1 MIFSRSLSISCQNRG
16 TKVLSEKENTSN
28 NGNRRATWLELF
40 YDLVFV
46 VVIFQLAH
54 NLEKDFS
61 LNGFLGFLALFVP
74 VWWSWTGAV
83 FYATRFDTDDLGHRI
98 LILLQM
104 VGAAFLAVYVS
115 DALGN
120 GYVGFALSYA
130 AIRIILVLEYVRTDI
145 SKSFSSA
152 TPLIRRYT
160 RGFLCA
166 AIVWIISA
174 FIPPPFRFVLW
185 GIGLVIDFAT
195 PITAGRL
202 LSQLAPHISHLPE
215 RMGLFTIIVLG
226 ESILGVVPE
235 IPNMKFDIYSMLI
248 LGFSLS
254 IPFSLWWLYFDSV
267 DGVPIRALREKGR
280 IGVYSLWLFGHFPL
294 VVAITSVG
302 VGLGYIISKAQGLA
316 LSYPEQW
323 LVCGSVALS
332 LGAQGI
338 LHLSSAYYYFYS
350 GSTRNFYVS
359 RRWAIY
365 RIVSAG
371 VILLIPILSIQMS
384 PFLLVCILAA
394 ICVAQIIIDL
404 KQHPYHRRRRV
415 LK

>member
-1 MIFSRSLSISCQNRG
+1 
-16 TKVLSEKENTSN
+16 LSEKENTSN
-28 NGNRRATWLELF
+28 NINRHATWLELF

-54 NLEKDFS
+54 NLEEDFS
-61 LNGFLGFLALFVP
+61 LYGFLGFLALFVP

-98 LILLQM
+98 LVLLQM

-120 GYVGFALSYA
+120 NSVGFALSYA
-130 AIRIILVLEYVRTDI
+130 AIRIILVLEYVRTGI

-152 TPLIRRYT
+152 TPLIRRYSI
-160 RGFLCA
+160 GFLCA

-195 PITAGRL
+195 PITVGRL
-202 LSQLAPHISHLPE
+202 HSQFAPHISHLPE

-226 ESILGVVPE
+226 ESVLGVVPG
-235 IPNMKFDIYSMLI
+235 ISNMDFDIYSMLI
-248 LGFSLS
+248 LGLGLS

-267 DGVPIRALREKGR
+267 DGAPIRALQEKGR

-302 VGLGYIISKAQGLA
+302 VGLGYIISNAHGLA
-316 LSYPEQW
+316 LTYSEQW

-338 LHLSSAYYYFYS
+338 LHLSSAYYYLYA
-350 GSTRNFYVS
+350 GSTQDYRTS
-359 RRWAIY
+359 RKWATY
-365 RIVSAG
+365 RIISAG
-371 VILLIPILSIQMS
+371 MALLIPILGIPLS
-384 PFLLVCILAA
+384 PFLLVCILSA
-394 ICVAQIIIDL
+394 ICIAQIVIDL
-404 KQHPYHRRRRV
+404 KQHPYHRSHRV

>member
-1 MIFSRSLSISCQNRG
+1 LKLIYFSLKRG
-16 TKVLSEKENTSN
+16 TKGLTEKEKNTSDN
-28 NGNRRATWLELF
+28 ANRHATWLELF

-54 NLEKDFS
+54 NLEEDFS
-61 LNGFLGFLALFVP
+61 LYGFLGFLALFVP
-74 VWWSWTGAV
+74 VWWSWTGAA

-98 LILLQM
+98 LVLLQM
-104 VGAAFLAVYVS
+104 VGAAALAVNVS

-120 GYVGFALSYA
+120 GSAGFALSYA
-130 AIRIILVLEYVRTDI
+130 AIRIILVLEYVRTGI

-152 TPLIRRYT
+152 TPLIRRYSI
-160 RGFLCA
+160 GFSCA

-185 GIGLVIDFAT
+185 GIGLAIDFAT
-195 PITAGRL
+195 PITTRRL
-202 LSQLAPHISHLPE
+202 HSQFAPHISHLPE

-226 ESILGVVPE
+226 ESVLEVVAGAS
-235 IPNMKFDIYSMLI
+235 NMEFDIYSMLI
-248 LGFSLS
+248 LGLGLS

-267 DGVPIRALREKGR
+267 DGAPIRALREKGR
-280 IGVYSLWLFGHFPL
+280 IGVYSLWLYGHFPL

-302 VGLGYIISKAQGLA
+302 VGLGYITSNAHELD
-316 LSYPEQW
+316 LSYSVEW

-338 LHLSSAYYYFYS
+338 LHLSSAYYYLYA
-350 GSTRNFYVS
+350 GSTQDYRTS
-359 RRWAIY
+359 RKWATY
-365 RIVSAG
+365 RITSAG
-371 VILLIPILSIQMS
+371 MILLIPILRIPLS

-394 ICVAQIIIDL
+394 ICTAQIVIDL
-404 KQHPYHRRRRV
+404 KQHPYHRRCRV

>member
-1 MIFSRSLSISCQNRG
+1 LIFSYGLSISCQSRG

-28 NGNRRATWLELF
+28 NANRRATWLELF

-46 VVIFQLAH
+46 VIIFQLAH
-54 NLEKDFS
+54 NLEEDFS
-61 LNGFLGFLALFVP
+61 LNGFLGFLALFIP

-98 LILLQM
+98 LVLLQM

-120 GYVGFALSYA
+120 GSVGFALSYA
-130 AIRIILVLEYVRTDI
+130 AIRIILVLEYVRTGA

-152 TPLIRRYT
+152 TPLIRRYSI
-160 RGFLCA
+160 GYLCA

-174 FIPPPFRFVLW
+174 FIPSPFRFILW

-195 PITAGRL
+195 PITVGRL
-202 LSQLAPHISHLPE
+202 HPQFAPHISHLPE

-226 ESILGVVPE
+226 ESVLGVVPG
-235 IPNMKFDIYSMLI
+235 IPKEFDFYSMLI
-248 LGFSLS
+248 LGLSLS
-254 IPFSLWWLYFDSV
+254 IPFSLWWLYFDSAE
-267 DGVPIRALREKGR
+267 GTPIRALREKGR
-280 IGVYSLWLFGHFPL
+280 IGLYSLWLFGHFPL

-302 VGLGYIISKAQGLA
+302 VGLGYIVSKTHGLA
-316 LSYPEQW
+316 LSYPELW

-332 LGAQGI
+332 LAAQGV
-338 LHLSSAYYYFYS
+338 LHLSSAYSYLS
-350 GSTRNFYVS
+350 TGSPKDYRAS
-359 RRWAIY
+359 IRWATY
-365 RIVSAG
+365 RIISSG
-371 VILLIPILSIQMS
+371 MILLIPILHIPLS
-384 PFLLVCILAA
+384 PLLLVCILAA
-394 ICVAQIIIDL
+394 ICTAQIVIDL
-404 KQHPYHRRRRV
+404 IQHPFHRRSRV